1 MGFVLWVV
9 IGLVAGSVAR
19 LVMPGPR
26 AGGIGVAMLVG
37 AVAAL
42 MGGLVGIASAN
53 GTPAIFDVYS
63 LLMAINS
70 TLIVLFIYRCLAMRA
85 MASA

>member
-1 MGFVLWVV
+1 MS
-9 IGLVAGSVAR
+9 I
-19 LVMPGPR
+19 
-26 AGGIGVAMLVG
+26 G

-53 GTPAIFDVYS
+53 GTSAFFDVYS

-70 TLIVLFIYRCLAMRA
+70 TLIALFIYRCLAMRA

>member
-1 MGFVLWVV
+1 MS
-9 IGLVAGSVAR
+9 I
-19 LVMPGPR
+19 
-26 AGGIGVAMLVG
+26 G

-53 GTPAIFDVYS
+53 GTPAFFDVYS